1 MCHMKVFEKC
11 IFTTIF
17 HLKSVSMSTICPY
30 IQLKTFCL
38 QPLQFHFLPWQEN
51 ANTKWAFLNLCQQND
66 NLNYQKKCWCKIGFS
81 QFSLENGNLHQKNG
95 NLPLQ
100 KYFSWFFFY
109 CIIIWF
115 CNLKRKCFA
124 SAAKILPVPASNL
137 AIHLGIYVNICMLTQ
152 IARVALITK
161 ISHPFVGI
169 FVNTAFIL

>member
-1 MCHMKVFEKC
+1 MSHESFWKMYFYYHLSSEVCFNEYNLSIHTIKNFLSATLAIPFFALARKC
-11 IFTTIF
+11 K
-17 HLKSVSMSTICPY
+17 H
-30 IQLKTFCL
+30 
-38 QPLQFHFLPWQEN
+38 
-51 ANTKWAFLNLCQQND
+51 
-66 NLNYQKKCWCKIGFS
+66 KIGFS

-115 CNLKRKCFA
+115 CNLKRKYFA
-124 SAAKILPVPASNL
+124 SAAKILPMPASNL
-137 AIHLGIYVNICMLTQ
+137 AIHLGIYVNICLLTQ